1 MGSLVQ
7 RAPEEDFRPPRWL
20 RNRHLQSILPSLP
33 ARRRWIMPRTAALR
47 AASQEIL
54 LDCGEGVRLQC
65 LHADPARAGIAPANK
80 VAVLVHGWEGNSD
93 ALYILSLAQQLL
105 DRGFDVV
112 RLNLRDHGDTHHLN
126 RELFHSCRLP
136 EVVGSI
142 RRLQGLLPGKALHLV
157 GFSLGGNFMLRV
169 AAQARSGLDIASVI
183 AVSPV
188 LDPGATLSALEHGF
202 RPYHKYFVRKWL
214 SSLFKKQAAWPEH
227 YDFAELSR
235 TPDLRALTALLVK
248 RFTEFA
254 SIEDYLNGYAISGSQ
269 LADLKVPATVIIA
282 LDDPIIPIAG
292 LENIA
297 RPQALEVIVT
307 RRGGHCGFLEDLV
320 QPSWAERRI
329 VAQLCGAL
337 AKGARA

>member
-1 MGSLVQ
+1 VQ
-7 RAPEEDFRPPRWL
+7 HSVNEDFRPPRWL

-33 ARRRWIMPRTAALR
+33 ARRRWVMPRTAALR

-54 LDCGEGVRLQC
+54 LDCGDGVRLQC
-65 LHADPARAGIAPANK
+65 FHADPARCGMTPAGR
-80 VAVLVHGWEGNSD
+80 VAVLVHGWEGNAE
-93 ALYILSLAQQLL
+93 ALYILSLAQQLF

-142 RRLQGLLPGKALHLV
+142 QRLQGLLPGKPLNLV

-169 AAQARSGLDIASVI
+169 AAQSDTGLNIASVI

-188 LDPGATLSALEHGF
+188 LDPGATLAALENGF

-227 YDFAELSR
+227 YDFTGLARSA
-235 TPDLRALTALLVK
+235 DLRRLTTLLVD
-248 RFTEFA
+248 RFTGFA
-254 SIEDYLNGYAISGSQ
+254 SLEDYLNGYAITGSQ
-269 LADLKVPATVIIA
+269 LARLKVPSTIITA
-282 LDDPIIPIAG
+282 LDDPIIPVAG
-292 LENIA
+292 LEQLA
-297 RPQALEVIVT
+297 RPQALQVIVT

-329 VAQLCGAL
+329 VAQLCDTLRSDLCA
-337 AKGARA
+337 